1 MQEKSKLDCVMEL
14 LSLRRVVT
22 FLLTVT
28 FCYMTVVGY
37 VTLEQFLPVLTIVI
51 GYYFGRN
58 ESSIFPA
65 DEDDK
70 AERRS

>member
-1 MQEKSKLDCVMEL
+1 MQQKSRLDYLMEL

-28 FCYMTVVGY
+28 FCYMTVVGK
-37 VTLEQFLPVLTIVI
+37 VTLEQFLPVLSVAI

-58 ESSIFPA
+58 MSDFSSD
-65 DEDDK
+65 DEEEPEK
-70 AERRS
+70 R